1 MAALSPL
8 GRVPKRRPRRPRY
21 PLRFRRAVPA
31 LVMILGLCA
40 LAGSVWLRVLDRV
53 DAGATAAGCDDDGA
67 SPLAATTLEPWQIQ
81 VRVYNSTDRD
91 GLARRVSTEL
101 RERGFAVLTA
111 ANDPLIDLR
120 RVSSAAEI
128 RYGKAGSKQA
138 ELVRR
143 QVPGAKLYLD
153 RRRAD
158 RVVDLALGA
167 AYKRLAT
174 PAELA
179 KGRQGVAAPAAGV
192 AGAAVA
198 ARSGPAPVC

>member
-8 GRVPKRRPRRPRY
+8 GRVPKRRRRRPRY
-21 PLRFRRAVPA
+21 PFRFRRAVPA

-53 DAGATAAGCDDDGA
+53 DAGAAAAGCDDDGA
-67 SPLAATTLEPWQIQ
+67 SRLAAATLAPGQVQ

-120 RVSSAAEI
+120 RVSGVAEV

-143 QVPGAKLYLD
+143 QVPGARLYLD

-158 RVVDLALGA
+158 RAVDLALGA

-179 KGRQGVAAPAAGV
+179 KGRQGITARA
-192 AGAAVA
+192 AGAAGA
-198 ARSGPAPVC
+198 AGAGPAPAC